1 MTEKLDTINTTVT
14 ISKNYYI
21 KEVLRAVRR
30 LERDK
35 AKKEAAS
42 AKAQKKRKHTT
53 ILEAR

>member
-35 AKKEAAS
+35 AKKEAVS
-42 AKAQKKRKHTT
+42 AKAQKKRRHTT